1 MKVQQSAGKAEVE
14 VYTDG
19 APLWPRVRLTE
30 NNGERHEI
38 HTDIKSLHDLRYCI
52 DRVLSMLGNPHG

>member
-1 MKVQQSAGKAEVE
+1 MIVHQNAGKVEVE
-14 VYTDG
+14 VYTD
-19 APLWPRVRLTE
+19 ASPLRPRVFLTE

-52 DRVLSMLGNPHG
+52 DRVLNMLGNPHG